1 VITIPI
7 GPLSFSRD
15 FLDGQGHVDFDLPAG
30 LKADAPFAPT
40 VTDVFSTGGSM
51 NKADLTFGDPNG
63 LAIGA
68 SVGGGGAVKIELV
81 WPGSASPFAKAYE
94 LAVPAGRVG
103 ARFHLDGRA
112 AGSLSGAVPLPS
124 GIGRFSFGL
133 KVGSAVA
140 YDRYCEYDA
149 TTTSL
154 ALLQDLLT
162 KPGLPQRCGTPAT
175 VPHPGEILVF
185 GYDGFLDLTSAVT
198 AGYELI
204 RHESVTLQDLD
215 TALEYGLRLKA
226 SAKVG
231 YRIAGQFEIAAR
243 PGSGPTWVRLV
254 VKKHRA
260 AQFDF
265 AAAFEADAIAA
276 VTGLPSS
283 ADEFLAGVFGA
294 DVRRVLEVFQKIRA
308 DSDLDTLQADV
319 DHLLIGSVN
328 RLANKWL
335 GRALDR
341 LNVQEFQAAAGK
353 VVDEYAAGNTDRL
366 TAAVHLYE
374 DYVDRQDTATLV
386 AALEKIVALPSR
398 DALATL
404 DDADAWQIV
413 ERLGGG
419 DAATLVADDESF
431 AELQAVARTGLDFAQ
446 GGVQPQLKDIVDELK
461 ARLRIGGLLD
471 QLTRYT
477 TRDGLLGLT
486 DTALQAVI
494 ERLLRAPWAQIKASD
509 LGKAAAELRAALDR
523 INDFKDTWYKKL
535 DDALHRQFS
544 VTVNDAFTRSA
555 PEDALVDVEIDVAT
569 PQGQRLFQLAAYGQ
583 FGRLFDR
590 PNLRLLRIRRGTLT
604 HALKDSAHLQIHV
617 LDWSEARVADV
628 LSQTSNSIEVQATGL
643 VNVFTTQASAK
654 ARVSRDGYRLESDF
668 LMKFAGTASA
678 TPRRRAD
685 RDYLIRTLRRMSVS
699 YRLAMSDRLT
709 SPRQLTQYLDL
720 AEYLQLVPSGEAYAA
735 VLATEFP
742 DGIDAVSATYVAKY
756 DATALLAAFA
766 AMSNAPLEDLVR
778 GASRR
783 LVSAHLISAST
794 PQSDLVTIGFAYR
807 DPAIAAEYAQDG
819 PAAFPNGNST
829 TTIPGWWTGGP
840 PRDVALSSGSIVRRQ
855 LTTLYGVE
863 NELADALRR
872 LDRAIDAA
880 RRQHAAV
887 GEDDLERAARAFVET
902 APDINAYGTV
912 HTFFG
917 IFDAFV
923 QRASGTRPASTLVL
937 DLTPRGGTTPVTKY
951 LMRR

>member
-1 VITIPI
+1 MITIPI

-15 FLDGQGHVDFDLPAG
+15 FLDGQGHLDFDLPAG

-51 NKADLTFGDPNG
+51 DKTDLTFGDANG

-103 ARFHLDGRA
+103 ARFHVDGRA
-112 AGSLSGAVPLPS
+112 TGSLTGAVPLPS

-133 KVGSAVA
+133 KAGSDVA

-149 TTTSL
+149 TTTAL
-154 ALLQDLLT
+154 ALLQDLVT
-162 KPGLPQRCGTPAT
+162 KPGLPQQCGTPAT
-175 VPHPGEILVF
+175 VPQAGEILVF
-185 GYDGFLDLTSAVT
+185 GYDGFLDLTAEVT

-231 YRIAGQFEIAAR
+231 YKIAGTFEIAAR
-243 PGSGPTWVRLV
+243 GGSGPTWVRLI

-260 AQFDF
+260 SQLDF
-265 AAAFEADAIAA
+265 AAAFKADAIAA

-308 DSDLDTLQADV
+308 DSNLDTLQADV
-319 DHLLIGSVN
+319 DRLLIGSVN

-341 LNVQEFQAAAGK
+341 ANVQQFQAAAAK
-353 VVDEYAAGNTDRL
+353 VVDEYEASNANRL

-374 DYVDRQDTATLV
+374 DYVERQDVAALV
-386 AALEKIVALPSR
+386 AALEKIVALPNR

-404 DDADAWQIV
+404 DDPEVWQIV
-413 ERLGGG
+413 LRLGGG
-419 DAATLVADDESF
+419 NAATLVADDESF
-431 AELQAVARTGLDFAQ
+431 AELQAVARAGLDFAQ
-446 GGVQPQLKDIVDELK
+446 GGLQPQLKDIVDELK
-461 ARLRIGGLLD
+461 SRLPIGGLLD
-471 QLTRYT
+471 QLTQYT
-477 TRDGLLGLT
+477 TRDGLLRLT

-494 ERLLRAPWAQIKASD
+494 ERLLRAPWERIKASD
-509 LGKAAAELRAALDR
+509 LGKAAADLRAALDR
-523 INDFKDTWYKKL
+523 INDFKDTWYRKL

-544 VTVNDAFTRSA
+544 VSVNEAFTRAA

-569 PQGQRLFQLAAYGQ
+569 PQGQRLFQLAAFGQ
-583 FGRLFDR
+583 FGQLFDR
-590 PNLRLLRIRRGTLT
+590 PNLRVIRVRRGVLT
-604 HALKDSAHLQIHV
+604 HAIKDSARLQIHV

-628 LSQTSNSIEVQATGL
+628 LSKTSNSIEVQATGL
-643 VNVFTTQASAK
+643 VNVFTTEASVK
-654 ARVSRDGYRLESDF
+654 ARVSRAGYLLESDF
-668 LMKFAGTASA
+668 LIKFAGTASA
-678 TPRRRAD
+678 TPRRQAD
-685 RDYLIRTLRRMSVS
+685 RDYLVRTLKRMSVS

-709 SPRQLTQYLDL
+709 SPRQLAQYLDL
-720 AEYLQLVPSGEAYAA
+720 AEYLQLVPSGEGYAG
-735 VLATEFP
+735 VLASEFP

-756 DATALLAAFA
+756 DAPALLAAFA
-766 AMSNAPLEDLVR
+766 AISSAPLEDVVR

-807 DPAIAAEYAQDG
+807 DPAIAAEYEREG
-819 PAAFPNGNST
+819 PAAFPNANST
-829 TTIPGWWTGGP
+829 TMIPGWWTGGP
-840 PRDVALSSGSIVRRQ
+840 PREVALSSGTIVRRQ

-863 NELADALRR
+863 NELAGALRD
-872 LDRAIDAA
+872 LDRTIDAA
-880 RRQHAAV
+880 RRRHATAS
-887 GEDDLERAARAFVET
+887 ENDLERAARAFVET

-912 HTFFG
+912 HTFFA

-923 QRASGTRPASTLVL
+923 QRASGARPASTLVL
-937 DLTPRGGTTPVTKY
+937 EITPRGETTPVTKY